1 MLHRIKQPFDYGEP
15 GHWKNPLCTAVAR
28 NLKAN
33 GFIVGLLTTGQ
44 ILAKIK
50 STYNKGSSQTEEAIF
65 RDLKKLDI
73 LILDDVGSNQGE
85 MKVRATFSALEGPT
99 PAKLLFLNSIFTTS
113 SGRQICDI

>member
-1 MLHRIKQPFDYGEP
+1 MGNP
-15 GHWKNPLCTAVAR
+15 GTGKTHLCTAVAR

-44 ILAKIK
+44 IRAKIK

-73 LILDDVGSNQGE
+73 LILDDAGSKQGE

-99 PAKLLFLNSIFTTS
+99 PAKLLFFNSIFTTF
-113 SGRQICDI
+113 SGRQISNI